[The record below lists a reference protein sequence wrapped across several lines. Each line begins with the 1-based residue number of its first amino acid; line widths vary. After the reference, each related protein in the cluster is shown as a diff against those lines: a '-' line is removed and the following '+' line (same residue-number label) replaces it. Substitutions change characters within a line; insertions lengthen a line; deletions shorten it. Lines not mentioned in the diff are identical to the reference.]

1 MSEKLLLRIGRAP
14 ENDLVINQDD
24 IGNLHLELFRDAT
37 GNVFITDM
45 ESPFGTYVNNK
56 RLKGYTLLGMGDEV
70 RLGDTYILKWEK
82 YAMEPVSTPRVTPPS
97 RPSQKQT
104 VRPAQKT
111 QSKQKVQDSKNETTT
126 NKQLIIIYGVLLFL
140 MILMYLFN

>member
-70 RLGDTYILKWEK
+70 RLGESYILKWEK
-82 YAMEPVSTPRVTPPS
+82 YTIEPVSTPRVS
-97 RPSQKQT
+97 AQERPSQKQT
-104 VRPAQKT
+104 VRPTQRTEAKKKT
-111 QSKQKVQDSKNETTT
+111 SIPKSDATT

-140 MILMYLFN
+140 IILMYLFN

>member
-1 MSEKLLLRIGRAP
+1 MSQKLLLRIGRAP
-14 ENDLVINQDD
+14 ENDLVINLDD

-70 RLGDTYILKWEK
+70 RLGDSYMLKWEK
-82 YAMEPVSTPRVTPPS
+82 YTIEPDSIPRVS
-97 RPSQKQT
+97 VQDRPSQKQT
-104 VRPAQKT
+104 VRPT
-111 QSKQKVQDSKNETTT
+111 QRTESKKKSIIPKNDTTS

-140 MILMYLFN
+140 IILMYLFN

>member
-70 RLGDTYILKWEK
+70 RLGESYILKWEK
-82 YAMEPVSTPRVTPPS
+82 YTIEPVSTPRVS
-97 RPSQKQT
+97 AQERPSQKQT
-104 VRPAQKT
+104 VRPTQRTEAKKKT
-111 QSKQKVQDSKNETTT
+111 IIPKSDATT

-140 MILMYLFN
+140 IILMYLFN

>member
-56 RLKGYTLLGMGDEV
+56 RLKGYTLLGLGDEV
-70 RLGDTYILKWEK
+70 RLGDSYILKWEK
-82 YAMEPVSTPRVTPPS
+82 YVIEQISTPRVAPPT
-97 RPSQKQT
+97 RPSQKQI
-104 VRPAQKT
+104 VRPT
-111 QSKQKVQDSKNETTT
+111 QKNESRKKNEASNKDTTS
-126 NKQLIIIYGVLLFL
+126 NKQLIIIYSVLLFL
-140 MILMYLFN
+140 IILMYLFN

>member
-14 ENDLVINQDD
+14 ENDLVINHDD

-45 ESPFGTYVNNK
+45 ESSFGTYVNNK

-70 RLGDTYILKWEK
+70 RLGESYILKWEK
-82 YAMEPVSTPRVTPPS
+82 YTIEPVSTPRIS
-97 RPSQKQT
+97 AQERPSQKQT
-104 VRPAQKT
+104 VRPTQKT
-111 QSKQKVQDSKNETTT
+111 ESRKKDFVSKRDTTT
-126 NKQLIIIYGVLLFL
+126 NKELIIIYSILLFL
-140 MILMYLFN
+140 IILMYLFN

>member
-70 RLGDTYILKWEK
+70 RLGESYILKWEK
-82 YAMEPVSTPRVTPPS
+82 
-97 RPSQKQT
+97 
-104 VRPAQKT
+104 
-111 QSKQKVQDSKNETTT
+111 
-126 NKQLIIIYGVLLFL
+126 
-140 MILMYLFN
+140 